1 MIKTLLKGEGKCQIA
16 IDEDEDDE
24 EKETDIKVWES
35 LTDLLPVMAKT
46 LK

>member
-24 EKETDIKVWES
+24 VYILS
-35 LTDLLPVMAKT
+35 LIGKRNRYKSLGIFD
-46 LK
+46 